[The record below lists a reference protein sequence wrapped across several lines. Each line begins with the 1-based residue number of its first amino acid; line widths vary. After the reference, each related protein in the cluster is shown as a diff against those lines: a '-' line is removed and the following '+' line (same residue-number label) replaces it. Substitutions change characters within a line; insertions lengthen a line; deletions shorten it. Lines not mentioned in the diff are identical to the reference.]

1 MQGSINDYNQSLIQL
16 DNSHT
21 DRIAN
26 YMKAVENDFLPPL
39 SYRINISEMS
49 NKLEN

>member
-16 DNSHT
+16 NKSHT
-21 DRIAN
+21 DSIAN
-26 YMKAVENDFLPPL
+26 FMKEVENDFVSPL
-39 SYRINISEMS
+39 SYHINISEWS